1 MIGGTKSKLFQN
13 LLKNSEIVSALH
25 ARPKRSMFFSYCPV
39 YLGTMICNQWKF
51 ISHKANW
58 MGYQFQD
65 KKRVKTCRLR
75 YNLNLKS
82 KIINCN
88 FHPCP
93 SDTIKHFL
101 ESSKPSNPRLTSN
114 VIIMQLNKFI
124 WWIFNLVL
132 SWPCI
137 IFYLTQKYWFSVRQ
151 FFFDFVTVSVAKK
164 VLVSILELIVKSPL
178 LPLRKIP

>member
-1 MIGGTKSKLFQN
+1 MIGGTKSKLLQN

-25 ARPKRSMFFSYCPV
+25 ARPKRSIFFSYCPV
-39 YLGTMICNQWKF
+39 YLGIMICNQWKF

-65 KKRVKTCRLR
+65 KKKAKTYRLR

-82 KIINCN
+82 KITNCN

-114 VIIMQLNKFI
+114 VIIMQLSKLI

-137 IFYLTQKYWFSVRQ
+137 IFLFDPKILIFRPTIFFWFRNSLYG
-151 FFFDFVTVSVAKK
+151 KK
-164 VLVSILELIVKSPL
+164 SLGIHPSTDSEKSSSSTA
-178 LPLRKIP
+178 